1 MLLGLAYSTAKQVSH
16 PSSLI
21 LEVILINIELRIH
34 ILFLTLELGVST
46 VV

>member
-1 MLLGLAYSTAKQVSH
+1 MLLGLAYNITKQVTYSGF
-16 PSSLI
+16 LI
-21 LEVILINIELRIH
+21 LKVILINIELRIY

>member
-1 MLLGLAYSTAKQVSH
+1 MLLGFAYYTAKQVSY
-16 PSSLI
+16 PSLLI
-21 LEVILINIELRIH
+21 SKVILINIKLRIY

>member
-1 MLLGLAYSTAKQVSH
+1 MLLGLTYSTAEQVSH

-21 LEVILINIELRIH
+21 LEVILVNIKLRH
-34 ILFLTLELGVST
+34 YILLLTLELGVST

>member
-1 MLLGLAYSTAKQVSH
+1 MLLGLAYSTAEQVTY

-21 LEVILINIELRIH
+21 LKVILINFKLRIY

-46 VV
+46 IV